1 MFDSLNNLTKREKI
15 LAIATVS
22 SLVVTLI
29 FIAFFWFMTQYSAN
43 EAARQAIDGQI
54 QREDAKTRQAMSAT
68 RRKAWYTATSL
79 SSHNDTAK
87 NEYIAWLTR
96 TLREDIGADL
106 PKGVNVERTTPISH
120 EGVKVADQI
129 SFSINPKMTLK
140 QLTEFLSKFYS
151 VDALHRITSLRL
163 TPQTELDRRKKVR
176 TGQLKAIIQIQI
188 LCLTSAGRQSDFGE
202 HFRDLEIDAQ
212 QARKTI
218 VRRDVFGPA
227 NNSPVVKFK
236 KRTSYESGKDVSIT
250 VAAEDADED
259 DTLNLEM
266 LTSDIEEAEFIAA
279 KGGRSGKLKIP
290 GQPKGEYKFS
300 FKATDDGLPQR
311 SSEKMLTI
319 KFKDKTV
326 RVVKEKR
333 KPKVVEFAKETRI
346 TGNLRDRDG
355 NWQVLVKSHMDGK
368 SWRLGV
374 GESFEM
380 DKKTWKVQEVGKTSA
395 TFNVAG
401 EMLTFSRGTPFDKP
415 NERAASPE

>member
-163 TPQTELDRRKKVR
+163 TRRALPR
-176 TGQLKAIIQIQI
+176 PRNRCSTGAKNN
-188 LCLTSAGRQSDFGE
+188 CPPRYFWAG
-202 HFRDLEIDAQ
+202 
-212 QARKTI
+212 
-218 VRRDVFGPA
+218 
-227 NNSPVVKFK
+227 
-236 KRTSYESGKDVSIT
+236 
-250 VAAEDADED
+250 
-259 DTLNLEM
+259 
-266 LTSDIEEAEFIAA
+266 
-279 KGGRSGKLKIP
+279 
-290 GQPKGEYKFS
+290 
-300 FKATDDGLPQR
+300 
-311 SSEKMLTI
+311 
-319 KFKDKTV
+319 
-326 RVVKEKR
+326 
-333 KPKVVEFAKETRI
+333 
-346 TGNLRDRDG
+346 
-355 NWQVLVKSHMDGK
+355 
-368 SWRLGV
+368 
-374 GESFEM
+374 
-380 DKKTWKVQEVGKTSA
+380 
-395 TFNVAG
+395 
-401 EMLTFSRGTPFDKP
+401 
-415 NERAASPE
+415 

>member
-1 MFDSLNNLTKREKI
+1 M
-15 LAIATVS
+15 
-22 SLVVTLI
+22 
-29 FIAFFWFMTQYSAN
+29 
-43 EAARQAIDGQI
+43 
-54 QREDAKTRQAMSAT
+54 
-68 RRKAWYTATSL
+68 
-79 SSHNDTAK
+79 
-87 NEYIAWLTR
+87 
-96 TLREDIGADL
+96 
-106 PKGVNVERTTPISH
+106 
-120 EGVKVADQI
+120 
-129 SFSINPKMTLK
+129 
-140 QLTEFLSKFYS
+140 
-151 VDALHRITSLRL
+151 
-163 TPQTELDRRKKVR
+163 
-176 TGQLKAIIQIQI
+176 
-188 LCLTSAGRQSDFGE
+188 
-202 HFRDLEIDAQ
+202 
-212 QARKTI
+212 
-218 VRRDVFGPA
+218 
-227 NNSPVVKFK
+227 
-236 KRTSYESGKDVSIT
+236 
-250 VAAEDADED
+250 AAEDADED

-374 GESFEM
+374 GDSFEM